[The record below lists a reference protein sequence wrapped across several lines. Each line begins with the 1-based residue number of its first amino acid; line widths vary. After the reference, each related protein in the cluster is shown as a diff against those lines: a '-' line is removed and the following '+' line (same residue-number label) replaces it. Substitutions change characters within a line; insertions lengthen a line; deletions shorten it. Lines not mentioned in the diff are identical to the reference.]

1 MINKKCFTKQWID
14 QKSQELNYSDKNLI
28 EKVIRAFSLLDMLV
42 SSGCPFCF
50 KGGSSLMLIFNKTTH
65 RLSIDIDIMCPPGTD
80 IEQYLLEYAKNG
92 FISYQLI
99 ERKQAGK
106 DVPKEHSKFYYKVA
120 FNEYANK
127 ESFILLDV
135 IYEVC
140 YYQQVER
147 VVIEHELIESE
158 GTPLFV
164 NIPSVGDILGDK
176 LTAFAPETTGIP
188 YYKGGY
194 LTTLEIIKQLY
205 DIGRLFDRVEDLQVT
220 KLSFEKIA
228 PIELSYRGLCTSD
241 MSQIFN
247 DIRKTSLN
255 ITTRG
260 MIDKEKFEL
269 LQQGIKSIKSFMY
282 KSQYRIEQAIVD
294 SSKAAYLATCIEL
307 KEERLSHY
315 GDMNQIVDLSI
326 GRLFPSKLNKLKLS
340 NSEAFYYWYKT
351 EELLINKNKK

>member
-1 MINKKCFTKQWID
+1 MINKKCFTKQWIE

-28 EKVIRAFSLLDMLV
+28 EKVIRAFSLLDMLA

-50 KGGSSLMLIFNKTTH
+50 KGGSSLMLIFNKSTH

-80 IEQYLLEYAKNG
+80 IEQYLSEYVKSG
-92 FISYQLI
+92 FISYELI

-135 IYEVC
+135 LYEDCHYHHVNK
-140 YYQQVER
+140 VI
-147 VVIEHELIESE
+147 IEHELIEC
-158 GTPLFV
+158 GGKPLLV

-188 YYKGGY
+188 YYKGEY
-194 LTTLEIIKQLY
+194 LATLEIIKQLY
-205 DIGRLFDRVEDLQVT
+205 DIGRLFDRVTDLYVT
-220 KLSFEKIA
+220 KLSFNKIA

-241 MSQIFN
+241 LSQIFN
-247 DIRKTSLN
+247 DIRNTSLN

-260 MIDKEKFEL
+260 MVDKDKFDL
-269 LQQGIKSIKSFMY
+269 LQKGIKSIKSFMH

-294 SSKAAYLATCIEL
+294 SAKTAYLATCIEMG
-307 KEERLSHY
+307 EEKLLHY
-315 GDMNQIVDLSI
+315 KNINQIIDLSI
-326 GRLFPSKLNKLKLS
+326 GKIFSTKLNKLKL
-340 NSEAFYYWYKT
+340 NNPEAFYYWYKT
-351 EELLINKNKK
+351 EELLKNNLK